1 MDSKIKGAGGAAN
14 KPARGQSAPTLPQP
28 ARGQPATS
36 APLVAPIAPTAPAPP
51 QEPSSFS
58 ASASTPPSPE
68 LEEIV
73 AANTGLVRSVAQ
85 RLSLIY
91 GEELEDLMQ
100 IGYIGLLKAAE
111 RFEPER
117 GFRFSTY
124 AVPLIAGEIRSQMR
138 DGGRVKV
145 SRELKSDAARVRR
158 AENDFCLAHGR
169 SPKLTELAAAS
180 GLTAE
185 RVLEALQAYEAM
197 HDIQSDEVLAV
208 QSGAIDEE
216 ELSVTRLDLAAAL
229 EKLPPRQRQ
238 VMVLRYYRDM
248 TQQQVAEAVGISQVQ
263 VCRLEKRALAALA
276 ARLVR

>member
-1 MDSKIKGAGGAAN
+1 MEFKKTGTAGGAQKKEAQ
-14 KPARGQSAPTLPQP
+14 PASPATPTAAPAASSATAAPQP
-28 ARGQPATS
+28 APRPN
-36 APLVAPIAPTAPAPP
+36 
-51 QEPSSFS
+51 PSR
-58 ASASTPPSPE
+58 E

-91 GEELEDLMQ
+91 GEEFEDLVQ

-124 AVPLIAGEIRSQMR
+124 AVPLIAGEIRSHIR
-138 DGGRVKV
+138 DSGRIKI

-158 AENDFCLAHGR
+158 AENDFCAAHGR

-197 HDIQSDEVLAV
+197 QDVQPDEVLKSACAADGGEE
-208 QSGAIDEE
+208 QSI
-216 ELSVTRLDLAAAL
+216 TRLDLAAAL
-229 EKLPPRQRQ
+229 AKLPPRQRQ
-238 VMVLRYYRDM
+238 VIVLRYYRDM
-248 TQQQVAEAVGISQVQ
+248 TQQQAAEALGISQVQ
-263 VCRLEKRALAALA
+263 VCRLEKRALAAMA
-276 ARLVR
+276 AGLVR

>member
-1 MDSKIKGAGGAAN
+1 MEFKKTGTSGGAQKKEAQ
-14 KPARGQSAPTLPQP
+14 PAQPAPAAPRPAPTAAPQP
-28 ARGQPATS
+28 APA
-36 APLVAPIAPTAPAPP
+36 APRPAPT
-51 QEPSSFS
+51 
-58 ASASTPPSPE
+58 E

-91 GEELEDLMQ
+91 GEEFEDLVQ
-100 IGYIGLLKAAE
+100 IGYIGLIKAAE

-124 AVPLIAGEIRSQMR
+124 AVPLIAGEIRSHIR
-138 DGGRVKV
+138 DNGRIKI

-158 AENDFCLAHGR
+158 AENDFCAAHGR

-197 HDIQSDEVLAV
+197 QDVQPDEMLKSACAADGGEEQS
-208 QSGAIDEE
+208 I
-216 ELSVTRLDLAAAL
+216 TRLDLAAAL
-229 EKLPPRQRQ
+229 AKLPPRQRQ
-238 VMVLRYYRDM
+238 VIVLRYYRDM
-248 TQQQVAEAVGISQVQ
+248 TQQQAAEALGISQVQ
-263 VCRLEKRALAALA
+263 VCRLEKRALAAMA
-276 ARLVR
+276 AGLVR

>member
-1 MDSKIKGAGGAAN
+1 MEFKKTGTADGAQKKEARPASPATPTAA
-14 KPARGQSAPTLPQP
+14 PAASQPAASSAPQP
-28 ARGQPATS
+28 APRPN
-36 APLVAPIAPTAPAPP
+36 
-51 QEPSSFS
+51 PSR
-58 ASASTPPSPE
+58 E

-91 GEELEDLMQ
+91 GEEFEDLVQ

-124 AVPLIAGEIRSQMR
+124 AVPLIAGEIRSHIR
-138 DGGRVKV
+138 DNGRIKI

-158 AENDFCLAHGR
+158 AESDFCAAHGR

-197 HDIQSDEVLAV
+197 QDMQPDEVL
-208 QSGAIDEE
+208 QSTCATDGGEE
-216 ELSVTRLDLAAAL
+216 QSITRLDLAAAL
-229 EKLPPRQRQ
+229 AKLPPRQRQ
-238 VMVLRYYRDM
+238 VIVLRYYRDM
-248 TQQQVAEAVGISQVQ
+248 TQQQAAAALGISQVQ
-263 VCRLEKRALAALA
+263 VCRLEKRALAAMA
-276 ARLVR
+276 TGLVR